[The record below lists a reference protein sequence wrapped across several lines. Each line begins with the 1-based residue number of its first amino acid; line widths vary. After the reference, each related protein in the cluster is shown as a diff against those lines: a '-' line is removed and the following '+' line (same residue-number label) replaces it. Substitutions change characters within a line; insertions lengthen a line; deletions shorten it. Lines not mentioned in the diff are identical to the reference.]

1 MNLVNI
7 AKHLLHL
14 TQMEFS
20 FEDTIPNADEVF
32 ASQQLFKILK
42 TFEDSYFNELHSYQT
57 LDFHG
62 EYDEMTDE
70 EESTDEDESNDEE
83 ENIVGYDENQSL
95 EIENNFTLEE
105 MQEIVEWV
113 DQHPNYKLA
122 SIKQRFPKGQI
133 HVLYHKV

>member
-14 TQMEFS
+14 TQMEFG

-42 TFEDSYFNELHSYQT
+42 TFEDSYFNELHTYQT
-57 LDFHG
+57 LDFHY

-70 EESTDEDESNDEE
+70 
-83 ENIVGYDENQSL
+83 
-95 EIENNFTLEE
+95 
-105 MQEIVEWV
+105 
-113 DQHPNYKLA
+113 
-122 SIKQRFPKGQI
+122 
-133 HVLYHKV
+133 